1 MKKQKVAKR
10 KPLSMVID
18 LKRLIEESGVSYNS
32 SIPDKLIV
40 SSELI
45 KKISFDIYQLG
56 YLTLEV
62 SEELGYTLD
71 KFFNKHLA
79 EELNIW

>member
-45 KKISFDIYQLG
+45 KKISFDIYHTKLR
-56 YLTLEV
+56 
-62 SEELGYTLD
+62 SNIEERIC
-71 KFFNKHLA
+71 F
-79 EELNIW
+79 I